1 VLKLYDTRTRTV
13 QTAGAG
19 QRGTLR
25 VYTCG
30 PTVYRYAHV
39 GNLRSYLLSD
49 LIRRV
54 AERRGR
60 RVTVCQNITDVG
72 HLTDDSDP
80 DASGEDKVL
89 TQARAEGRTALEIA
103 RHYED
108 AFRADLDAL
117 NIRPADYS
125 PRASESIELM
135 IDLIARLIDS
145 GHAYPAPDG
154 SVLFDARSFPGY
166 GELSGNRL
174 ADLQPGYRSGGSVDA
189 SKRFHAD
196 WALWKSAA
204 GRTELI
210 WPTPWGTGFPGWHTE
225 CSAMSLHYLGEHIDI
240 HTGGIDLR
248 FPHHENERAQSNA
261 VTGHDVVRQWVHGEH
276 LLFEGRKMAKS
287 TGNVV
292 LLSDLTARG
301 LDPLALRLA
310 FLEHRYRQQMNLG
323 WDTLEAADKTLRR
336 WRERVASWARS
347 PSAVMPSRYADAV
360 TAAFDNDLDTATGLR
375 TLRALERDE
384 SVPPG
389 ARFEAFA
396 YLDQLLGLDLARD
409 VGKPGVA
416 PQLPEGAAALL
427 EARDRAREARD
438 WPASDRLRGELA
450 DLGVTVTDTPEGQSW
465 TVRLRPTP
473 PHSAAG
479 VAASASDAGRH
490 FGTGTRPG
498 STSSSPAKN
507 RPTSSWPRKVTF
519 SAIIRLSRRPISAM
533 ASAAMS
539 DAG

>member
-1 VLKLYDTRTRTV
+1 MLKLYDTRTRQV
-13 QTAGAG
+13 EPAG
-19 QRGTLR
+19 QGNRGALR

-54 AERRGR
+54 AGRRGR
-60 RVTVCQNITDVG
+60 YVTVCQNITDVG
-72 HLTDDSDP
+72 HLTDDSES
-80 DASGEDKVL
+80 DASGEDKML
-89 TQARAEGRTALEIA
+89 AQARAEGRPALEIA

-108 AFRADLDAL
+108 AFHADLDAL
-117 NIRPADYS
+117 NIYPADHQ
-125 PRASESIELM
+125 PHASESIALM
-135 IDLIARLIDS
+135 LDMIAKLVDS
-145 GHAYPAPDG
+145 GHAYPDGAG
-154 SVLFDARSFPGY
+154 SVYFDARSFPGY

-174 ADLQPGYRSGGSVDA
+174 TDLHPGSRTGGTVELG
-189 SKRFHAD
+189 KRFHAD
-196 WALWKSAA
+196 WALWKSTPAA
-204 GRTELI
+204 GELT

-225 CSAMSLHYLGEHIDI
+225 CSAMSLRYLGEHIDI

-292 LLSDLTARG
+292 LLSDLNARG

-336 WRERVASWARS
+336 WRERVASWAHS
-347 PSAVMPSRYADAV
+347 PSAVMPSRYTDAV
-360 TAAFDNDLDTATGLR
+360 TEAFENDLDTPAGLR

-396 YLDQLLGLDLARD
+396 HLDQLLGLDLARD
-409 VGKPGVA
+409 VGKPAVA
-416 PQLPEGAAALL
+416 PELPDGASALL
-427 EARDRAREARD
+427 EARARAREARD
-438 WPASDRLRGELA
+438 WPASDRLRDELVA
-450 DLGVTVTDTPEGQSW
+450 MGVTVTDTPEGQAW
-465 TVRLRPTP
+465 AVRLCPIPPTRWRGWRPRHPIRAATSAPARGLAP
-473 PHSAAG
+473 PARA
-479 VAASASDAGRH
+479 R
-490 FGTGTRPG
+490 
-498 STSSSPAKN
+498 
-507 RPTSSWPRKVTF
+507 
-519 SAIIRLSRRPISAM
+519 
-533 ASAAMS
+533 
-539 DAG
+539 